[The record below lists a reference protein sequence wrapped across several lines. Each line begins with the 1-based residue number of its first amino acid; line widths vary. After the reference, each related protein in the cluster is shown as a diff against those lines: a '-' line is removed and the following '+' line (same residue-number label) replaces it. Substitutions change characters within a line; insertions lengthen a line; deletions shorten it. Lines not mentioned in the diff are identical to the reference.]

1 MSQSLMDV
9 LQHGFQESLEY
20 LFSLLIL
27 SKTYNDAI
35 CISKLDSFP
44 NHSIEYSIKA
54 LCLVE

>member
-44 NHSIEYSIKA
+44 NDSREYSIKA